1 MIIMFFNLIKAAKRT
16 ETQFVK
22 LQEIKVRMLRI
33 L

>member
-16 ETQFVK
+16 EIQLVK